1 MLPLPVVRVV
11 RVEVHMPALLD
22 QVRRDRVIQAVPAAV
37 MAKTVLEV
45 AGQAK
50 QAALAQ
56 PVPVAVAM
64 VMSGSTAQLMPV
76 VAVVK
81 VVLAAQEAA
90 LQAKLMPRVL
100 LRVKPIPVEVVEQAG
115 Q

>member
-1 MLPLPVVRVV
+1 MV
-11 RVEVHMPALLD
+11 
-22 QVRRDRVIQAVPAAV
+22 
-37 MAKTVLEV
+37 KTVLEV
-45 AGQAK
+45 AVQAK

-56 PVPVAVAM
+56 PAPVAVAM
-64 VMSGSTAQLMPV
+64 VMSGSTAQLMPGV
-76 VAVVK
+76 VAAK